1 MNWLWQRGTCCRQR
15 GRVYG
20 GTDGL
25 SGVNRRATAAAAF
38 VMLVFGV
45 TPTVRSQDTT
55 RDAARGQNAPTMA
68 ARDDAGAEPGDV
80 VRLRIWR
87 EPDMS
92 GDYPVDAQG
101 IATFPRLG
109 TVRVTNFG
117 ADSLQRLLVTEY
129 AKYLKNPSVE
139 VVLLRRVRVVGAV
152 RSPGVY
158 TVDQTMRVRDVLA
171 LAGGPSAEGRTDRA
185 RLDRNGTSK
194 EIDLSST
201 PRADE
206 GALRSGDQVFVPQRG
221 WFARNTPL
229 VAAVVSVSGGLL
241 FALIAR

>member
-1 MNWLWQRGTCCRQR
+1 MNWLWQRGRRRTQR
-15 GRVYG
+15 GRIYG
-20 GTDGL
+20 GMDGL
-25 SGVNRRATAAAAF
+25 CGVNRRSTAAAALL
-38 VMLVFGV
+38 MMVFGV
-45 TPTVRSQDTT
+45 TPP
-55 RDAARGQNAPTMA
+55 ARGQDTARNTIRGQAGATMT
-68 ARDDAGAEPGDV
+68 ARDDPRVEPGDV

-109 TVRVTNFG
+109 TVQVTSFG
-117 ADSLQRLLVTEY
+117 ADSLQRLLVSEY
-129 AKYLKNPSVE
+129 ARYLKNPSVE

-185 RLDRNGTSK
+185 RLDRNGTSR